1 MARPY
6 KELPPLWYL
15 QSRLVLSD
23 RHPSGLEWRD
33 TTGWHKEGDMAGK
46 LSTPGNYYVIRMNG
60 EQYHA
65 HRIVYYLRTN
75 ENPGSA
81 DVKHH
86 PSNVER
92 DNRKQLSLT
101 KRKAKNKRQPKIT
114 F

>member
-1 MARPY
+1 
-6 KELPPLWYL
+6 
-15 QSRLVLSD
+15 
-23 RHPSGLEWRD
+23 
-33 TTGWHKEGDMAGK
+33 MAGK